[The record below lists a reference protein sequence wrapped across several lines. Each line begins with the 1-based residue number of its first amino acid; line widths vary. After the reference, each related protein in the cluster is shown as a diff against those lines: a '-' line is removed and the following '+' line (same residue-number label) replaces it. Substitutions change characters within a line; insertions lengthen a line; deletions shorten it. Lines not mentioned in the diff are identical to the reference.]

1 VTTRELKHRYVEVAY
16 TMPDGETYF
25 RAYVLEAASASEAAE
40 RAVANTKVEKPE
52 ATDVGEFMQ
61 RALTTDKARGI
72 IAQIRAGTWE
82 GWKLG

>member
-1 VTTRELKHRYVEVAY
+1 VSRERRHRYIEVAY

-25 RAYVLEAASASEAAE
+25 RAYVLEAGTPNEAAE

-52 ATDVGEFMQ
+52 ATDVAEFMQ
-61 RALTTDKARGI
+61 RTLTPERARGV

-82 GWKLG
+82 GWRFG